1 MYNISTVG
9 NNNGSIPTE
18 NRKNTKTQRKKW
30 SKQQWEHTTNL
41 ISITII
47 IRQDEG
53 KISRKLVECIN
64 TYLLKDGPNLGCKS
78 LEIHESVQQFAFRC
92 WFSTHDRSLKDALV
106 CCAKLQK
113 I

>member
-1 MYNISTVG
+1 MYNISTAG
-9 NNNGSIPTE
+9 NNNGSIPIE

-30 SKQQWEHTTNL
+30 SKQQWDHITNL

-53 KISRKLVECIN
+53 KISRKLLECIN

-78 LEIHESVQQFAFRC
+78 LEIHESV
-92 WFSTHDRSLKDALV
+92 
-106 CCAKLQK
+106 
-113 I
+113 